1 MARQHDTRVSQPQV
15 AAMATITGVGRG
27 AWSDKA
33 SGTGNRDGLDHSPTL
48 EPHSGGGS

>member
-1 MARQHDTRVSQPQV
+1 MTGVSQTQV
-15 AAMATITGVGRG
+15 AAMATITGMGRG

-33 SGTGNRDGLDHSPTL
+33 SGTGNRNGLDHSLPL

>member
-1 MARQHDTRVSQPQV
+1 MTRVSQPQV

-27 AWSDKA
+27 PWSDKA
-33 SGTGNRDGLDHSPTL
+33 SGTGNRDGLDHSPSL